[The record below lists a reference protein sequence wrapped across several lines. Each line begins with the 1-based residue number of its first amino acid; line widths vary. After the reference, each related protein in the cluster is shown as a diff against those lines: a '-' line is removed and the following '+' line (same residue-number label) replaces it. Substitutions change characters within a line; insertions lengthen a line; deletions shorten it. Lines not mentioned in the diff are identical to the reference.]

1 MNRTKAP
8 VTVRHVARHAG
19 VSPATVSRVMSDRG
33 GVSEQTR
40 ARVLEAVAALRY
52 TPNLAAQRLSTGRH
66 LTIAVIVPF
75 FTTAPVSARLN
86 GAVCALADSPYDL
99 IIHNVTTP
107 EQRHA
112 CFEQIPHRRQ
122 ADGVLIISLS
132 PWNEREVE
140 SLRRAEV
147 PVVLIDSDHPE
158 LTTLPSV
165 FLDDVVGGRAATE
178 HVLSLGHRR
187 VGFVGDVSDNP
198 FHFVWSR
205 NRLRGYRQAL
215 EAAGLAPRP
224 GHCAE
229 GDPSRAGARA
239 LAREMLSA
247 PDRPTAIVAASD
259 TQAVGVLEAARELG
273 LGVPERL
280 SVIGYD
286 DIEIAEVLG
295 LTTMRQP
302 LFLSGR
308 RGMEMLLDAL
318 RGQPPEALREVLPLE
333 LVVRATTAAPSVTT
347 AAPSV

>member
-1 MNRTKAP
+1 
-8 VTVRHVARHAG
+8 VRDVARQAG
-19 VSPATVSRVMSDRG
+19 VSAATVSRVMSERG
-33 GVSEQTR
+33 GVSPQTR
-40 ARVLEAVAALRY
+40 SRVLEAVAALRY

-99 IIHNVTTP
+99 IIHNVTTL
-107 EQRHA
+107 EQRRA
-112 CFEQIPHRRQ
+112 CFEQIPHRQQ

-132 PWNEREVE
+132 PSDRQEVE

-158 LTTLPSV
+158 VTELPSV
-165 FLDDVVGGRAATE
+165 FLDDVAGGRAATE
-178 HVLSLGHRR
+178 HMLALGHRR
-187 VGFVGDVSDNP
+187 IGFVGDVSDNP

-215 EAAGLAPRP
+215 DAAGVLPRP
-224 GHCAE
+224 EHCAE

-239 LAREMLSA
+239 LARRMLSG
-247 PDRPTAIVAASD
+247 PEPPSAIVAASD
-259 TQAVGVLEAARELG
+259 TQAVGVLEAARERG
-273 LGVPERL
+273 LQVPERL

-286 DIEIAEVLG
+286 DIEMAEVVG

-302 LFLSGR
+302 LFQSGR
-308 RGMEMLLDAL
+308 RGMEMLLGAL
-318 RGQPPEALREVLPLE
+318 RGQPPQPLREVLPVE
-333 LVVRATTAAPSVTT
+333 LVVRATTAAPCV
-347 AAPSV
+347 